1 MHKILDLISSK
12 TFRNVFCFVT
22 FTVLLTGIISSQNFF
37 FQKVIENGISK
48 TDVIANKDIKVI
60 DTRKTEQHKK
70 EVAQNVEPILTQA
83 EDEFITN
90 SLITLQNS
98 INKIRQKDIS
108 NDLKATELS
117 VLFDDNNR
125 TLLVDYLLHASDDD
139 IAFLFDKSKVT
150 LTSVLNSGISYK
162 DFDNNNVPEII
173 KKNLPNSVT
182 RYKR

>member
-90 SLITLQNS
+90 SLITSGENVFGCFRVHLRFSVYLSHWTGHCGQPPENQPAPVC
-98 INKIRQKDIS
+98 QKEFQSCCCRFSSPDS
-108 NDLKATELS
+108 
-117 VLFDDNNR
+117 
-125 TLLVDYLLHASDDD
+125 SD
-139 IAFLFDKSKVT
+139 K
-150 LTSVLNSGISYK
+150 
-162 DFDNNNVPEII
+162 P
-173 KKNLPNSVT
+173 
-182 RYKR
+182 